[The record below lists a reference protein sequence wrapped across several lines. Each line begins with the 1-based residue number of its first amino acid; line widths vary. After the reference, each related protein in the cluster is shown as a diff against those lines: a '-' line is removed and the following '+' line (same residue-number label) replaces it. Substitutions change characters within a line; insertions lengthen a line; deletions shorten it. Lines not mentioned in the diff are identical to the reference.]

1 MRIRHARYADIDAI
15 LALWSAAEA
24 APTVT
29 DDASSIDR
37 LIHRDRAAFFVAEED
52 GTVVGS
58 LIAGFDGWRGHLY
71 RMAVHPDFR
80 RRGFARA
87 LVAEAEEHL
96 HAIGC
101 KRISA
106 MVLEE
111 EAHAVGFWTAIG
123 YAQQP
128 EIGRFVKGV

>member
-1 MRIRHARYADIDAI
+1 MKIRHARYADIEAI
-15 LALWSAAEA
+15 LALWQAAGA

-37 LIHRDRAAFFVAEED
+37 LIHRDRAAFFVADED
-52 GTVVGS
+52 GALVGT

-80 RRGFARA
+80 RRGIARA
-87 LVAEAEEHL
+87 LADEAEEHL
-96 HAIGC
+96 RSIGC

-106 MVLEE
+106 MVLTEE
-111 EAHAVGFWTAIG
+111 EHAVEFWTACG
-123 YAQQP
+123 YERQTN
-128 EIGRFVKGV
+128 IGRFVKAT

>member
-1 MRIRHARYADIDAI
+1 MIRHARYADIEPI
-15 LALWSAAEA
+15 LALWREADA

-52 GTVVGS
+52 GAVIGT
-58 LIAGFDGWRGHLY
+58 LIAGYDGWRGHLY

-80 RRGFARA
+80 RRGVARD

-101 KRISA
+101 KRIDA
-106 MVLEE
+106 NVLHEE
-111 EAHAVGFWTAIG
+111 EDAVGFWTAIG
-123 YAQQP
+123 YVRQP
-128 EIGRFVKGV
+128 EVGRFVKFG

>member
-1 MRIRHARYADIDAI
+1 VKIRHARYADIEPI
-15 LALWSAAEA
+15 LALWKAAGA
-24 APTVT
+24 APSVT

-52 GTVVGS
+52 GALVGT

-80 RRGFARA
+80 RRGIARA
-87 LVAEAEEHL
+87 LVEEAEEHL
-96 HAIGC
+96 HSIGC

-106 MVLEE
+106 FVLTEE
-111 EAHAVGFWTAIG
+111 EHAVGFWTAIG
-123 YAQQP
+123 YAQQT
-128 EIGRFVKGV
+128 ETGRFVRPS